1 MKYVREK
8 EIIKRLKSLELMQNK
23 TVVLTS
29 HRLSTVRFSDN
40 IIFLQKEEGII
51 EEGSVKQLLREETK
65 TYEHF
70 KKQMV

>member
-1 MKYVREK
+1 
-8 EIIKRLKSLELMQNK
+8 MQNK